1 MPAIV
6 HIITCFDDGNERFAN
21 HPNAWYIEST
31 WRGKVALVNAER
43 PEVRLASIS
52 AWKVTPRD
60 L

>member
-43 PEVRLASIS
+43 PGRLASIS
-52 AWKVTPRD
+52 A
-60 L
+60 